1 MKNVLKIDP
10 KSTWR
15 PIFGKPAL
23 PVVIDKIMSVLK
35 KRRPRLAGA
44 AGAAAGMFL
53 SQLPGPLAAE
63 VRKPLA
69 YPADAVEP
77 PWVDTR
83 RDMQLATA
91 ARFRAFVGF
100 TFTDRCRE
108 SGIGFV
114 NVTTADTGKNY
125 RASHYDHGN
134 GVAAADVDGDGLA
147 DIYFSTQVGAN
158 ELWRNL
164 GGGRFAN
171 ITATSGT
178 SLAEALGVAASF
190 GDTDNDGDPDLY
202 ATTVRGG
209 NFLFANDGAGR
220 FTDATAASGLAYSG
234 HSSASVFFD
243 YDRDGLLDLFLCNV
257 GVYTTEEILEAPA
270 DALNPGKGEPYQYFA
285 AHADAFAGHLKPE
298 RTERSILYR
307 NEGGNRFSDV
317 SEAVG
322 LVDTS
327 WSGDASP
334 IDANED
340 GWPDLYILDMQGND
354 DYFENAGGQR
364 FVRRSRE
371 VFPKSPWGSM
381 GVKAFDYD
389 NDGDFDLFVS
399 DMHSDMSDEVGP
411 GDEKKKA
418 DIKYS
423 DEFLASGGH
432 SIFGNAFYRNEG
444 GGSYLEISDGIGG
457 ENYWPW
463 GLSTGDLNADGYEDI
478 FLASS
483 MNYPFRYGVNT
494 LLVNDL
500 GEAFLDAEYI
510 LGVEPRRDSRTTK
523 AWFLLDCG
531 GADKEHD
538 RCERQDGLIE
548 IWASLGSRSSVIFD
562 IEGDGDLDIVT
573 NEFNS
578 EPQVFVSDL
587 SERKQINY
595 LGVKLAGGTS
605 NRSGIGA
612 VVSVEAGGASY
623 RKANDGQSGYL
634 SQSDLP
640 LYFGLGAA
648 ASVDGIV
655 VRWPSGTTQTVP
667 GPLAINRLIEVTE
680 K

>member
-1 MKNVLKIDP
+1 MSLLK
-10 KSTWR
+10 R
-15 PIFGKPAL
+15 G
-23 PVVIDKIMSVLK
+23 
-35 KRRPRLAGA
+35 RPRLGGA
-44 AGAAAGMFL
+44 AGAAAALFL
-53 SQLPGPLAAE
+53 SQLPDPLPAE

-69 YPADAVEP
+69 FPADAVEP

-83 RDMQLATA
+83 REMQLATA
-91 ARFRAFVGF
+91 ARFRTFVGF
-100 TFTDRCRE
+100 TFTDRRRE

-147 DIYFSTQVGAN
+147 DIYFSNQVGAN

-164 GGGRFAN
+164 GDGRFADV
-171 ITATSGT
+171 TSSSGT

-190 GDTDNDGDPDLY
+190 GDTDNDGDPDLF
-202 ATTVRGG
+202 ATTVLGG
-209 NFLFANDGAGR
+209 NSLFANDGSGR

-234 HSSASVFFD
+234 HSSASVLFD

-257 GVYTTEEILEAPA
+257 GVYTTGEVIEAPV
-270 DALNPGKGEPYQYFA
+270 DALNPGEGESYRYFA
-285 AHADAFAGHLKPE
+285 AHGDAFAGHLKPE

-307 NEGGNRFSDV
+307 NGGNRFSDV
-317 SEAVG
+317 SEATG
-322 LVDTS
+322 LIDTG

-340 GWPDLYILDMQGND
+340 GWPDLYVLDMQGND
-354 DYFENAGGQR
+354 DYFENVRGQS

-371 VFPKSPWGSM
+371 VFPKTPWGSM
-381 GVKAFDYD
+381 GVKTFDWD

-399 DMHSDMSDEVGP
+399 DMHSDMSVDVGP
-411 GDEKKKA
+411 PDEKKKA
-418 DIKYS
+418 DIQYS
-423 DEFLASGGH
+423 DEFLASGGR
-432 SIFGNAFYRNEG
+432 SIFGNAFYRSEG
-444 GGSYLEISDGIGG
+444 GGSYLEISDRVGA
-457 ENYWPW
+457 ENHWPW
-463 GLSTGDLNADGYEDI
+463 GLSTGDLNADGYDDV

-510 LGVEPRRDSRTTK
+510 LGIEPRRDGRTTK

-531 GADKEHD
+531 GADREHD
-538 RCERQDGLIE
+538 RCEGQEGLIE
-548 IWASLGSRSSVIFD
+548 IWAALGSRSSVIFD

-587 SERKQINY
+587 SERKRISY
-595 LGVKLAGGTS
+595 LEVKLAGRRS

-612 VVSVEAGGASY
+612 VVTVEAEGARY

-640 LYFGLGAA
+640 LYFGLAGA
-648 ASVDGIV
+648 ASVDRIV
-655 VRWPSGTTQTVP
+655 VQWPSGKTQTVP
-667 GPLAINRLIEVTE
+667 GPVAVNRLVEVTE

>member
-1 MKNVLKIDP
+1 
-10 KSTWR
+10 
-15 PIFGKPAL
+15 
-23 PVVIDKIMSVLK
+23 MSLLN
-35 KRRPRLAGA
+35 RGRPRLGGA
-44 AGAAAGMFL
+44 AGAAAALFL
-53 SQLPGPLAAE
+53 SQLPDPLPAE

-69 YPADAVEP
+69 CPADAVEP

-83 RDMQLATA
+83 REMQLATA
-91 ARFRAFVGF
+91 ARFRTFVGF
-100 TFTDRCRE
+100 TFTDRRRE

-147 DIYFSTQVGAN
+147 DIYFSNQVGAN
-158 ELWRNL
+158 GLWRNL
-164 GGGRFAN
+164 GDGRFADV
-171 ITATSGT
+171 TSSSGT
-178 SLAEALGVAASF
+178 SLDEALGVAASF
-190 GDTDNDGDPDLY
+190 GDTDNDGDPDLF
-202 ATTVRGG
+202 ATTVLGG
-209 NFLFANDGAGR
+209 NSLFANDGSGR

-234 HSSASVFFD
+234 HSSASVLFD

-257 GVYTTEEILEAPA
+257 GVYTTGEVIEAPV
-270 DALNPGKGEPYQYFA
+270 DALNPGEGESYRYFA
-285 AHADAFAGHLKPE
+285 AHGDAFAGHLKPE

-307 NEGGNRFSDV
+307 NGGNRFSDV
-317 SEAVG
+317 SEATG
-322 LVDTS
+322 LIDTG

-340 GWPDLYILDMQGND
+340 GWPDLYVLDMQGND
-354 DYFENAGGQR
+354 DYFENVRGQS
-364 FVRRSRE
+364 FVRLGRE
-371 VFPKSPWGSM
+371 VFPKTPWGSM
-381 GVKAFDYD
+381 GVKTFDWD

-399 DMHSDMSDEVGP
+399 DMHSDMSVDVGP
-411 GDEKKKA
+411 PDEKKKA
-418 DIKYS
+418 DIQYS
-423 DEFLASGGH
+423 DEFLASGGR
-432 SIFGNAFYRNEG
+432 SIFGNAFYRSEG
-444 GGSYLEISDGIGG
+444 GGSYLEISDRVGA
-457 ENYWPW
+457 ENHWPW
-463 GLSTGDLNADGYEDI
+463 GLSTGDLNADGYDDV

-510 LGVEPRRDSRTTK
+510 LGIEPRRDGRTTK

-531 GADKEHD
+531 GADREHD
-538 RCERQDGLIE
+538 RCEGQEGLIE
-548 IWASLGSRSSVIFD
+548 IWAALGSRSSVIFD

-587 SERKQINY
+587 SERKRISY
-595 LGVKLAGGTS
+595 LEVKLAGRRS

-612 VVSVEAGGASY
+612 VVTVEAEGARY

-640 LYFGLGAA
+640 LYFGLAGA
-648 ASVDGIV
+648 ASVDRIV
-655 VRWPSGTTQTVP
+655 VQWPSGKTQTVP
-667 GPLAINRLIEVTE
+667 GPVAVNRLVEVTE